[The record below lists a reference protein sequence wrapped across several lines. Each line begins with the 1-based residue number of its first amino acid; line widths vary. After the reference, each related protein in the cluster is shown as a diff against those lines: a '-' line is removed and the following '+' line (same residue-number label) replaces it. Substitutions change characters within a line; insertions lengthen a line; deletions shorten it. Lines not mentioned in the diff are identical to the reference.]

1 MLAFNN
7 IRGKHASAV
16 FTAYWFTQKKAYT
29 NTTQAGVPSVLLAG
43 PDDFI
48 LAGGATIVTATSV
61 ADSDD
66 EGRSDP
72 PPAAE
77 YEYLSEYDPAT
88 GNHFGHGRS
97 LGRNHGHNHGH
108 NHVGDYSSGPVTD
121 RARLA
126 AAGAAGAILNI
137 RTGEPGQ
144 RTEAIMAHPFKGEGT
159 IVAISFEYQWV
170 VGFGAPVP
178 NATGASVALS
188 YMYALKLMN

>member
-66 EGRSDP
+66 EGMSDP
-72 PPAAE
+72 PPAAG
-77 YEYLSEYDPAT
+77 YELSEYDPAT
-88 GNHFGHGRS
+88 GNHFGHGRG

-144 RTEAIMAHPFKGEGT
+144 RTEAIMAHPFKGEGK

-188 YMYALKLMN
+188 YMYAVKLMN